1 VDRLVTPVIWFVFSH
16 VLTVN
21 TPLGRRVATQVRSHG
36 LPLARVRPADLLAAR
51 VERIHARTVGAR
63 DGQPLLADGRVL
75 DVANVI
81 WCTGFQPK
89 YGWIALPI
97 FGDDGTPIHE
107 RGVVATQPGLYFVG
121 LFFQSAATS
130 SLVGG
135 VGRDAAYIADRI
147 AARTREEQQRPETR
161 VTVPTR

>member
-1 VDRLVTPVIWFVFSH
+1 MDRLVTPMIWFVFSH
-16 VLTVN
+16 VMTVN
-21 TPLGRRVATQVRSHG
+21 TPLGRKAASQLRNHG
-36 LPLARVRPADLLAAR
+36 LPLARVRPADLLAAK

-63 DGQPLLADGRVL
+63 DGRPLLADGRIL
-75 DVANVI
+75 DVTNVI
-81 WCTGFQPK
+81 WCTGFQPT
-89 YGWIALPI
+89 YSWIALPI
-97 FGDDGTPIHE
+97 FGDDGEPIHE

-147 AARTREEQQRPETR
+147 AARVNAAATLEGRGAYATP
-161 VTVPTR
+161 

>member
-1 VDRLVTPVIWFVFSH
+1 M
-16 VLTVN
+16 LTVN
-21 TPLGRRVATQVRSHG
+21 TPLGRKAARRTTAHG
-36 LPLARVRPADLLAAR
+36 LPLARVRPADLLAAG
-51 VERIHARTVGAR
+51 VERIQARTVGVR

-75 DVANVI
+75 DVTNVI
-81 WCTGFQPK
+81 WCTGFRPEF
-89 YGWIALPI
+89 GWIALPI
-97 FGDDGTPIHE
+97 FGDDGEPIHE

-147 AARTREEQQRPETR
+147 AARARMHRRPEGQAAD
-161 VTVPTR
+161 VAV

>member
-1 VDRLVTPVIWFVFSH
+1 MDRLVTPVIWFVFSH
-16 VLTVN
+16 VFTVN
-21 TPLGRRVATQVRSHG
+21 TPLGRKVAPELRSHG
-36 LPLARVRPADLLAAR
+36 LPLARVRPADLLAAG
-51 VERIHARTVGAR
+51 VDRIQARTVGAR

-75 DVANVI
+75 DVTNVI
-81 WCTGFQPK
+81 WCTGFQPT

-97 FGDDGTPIHE
+97 FGDDREPIHE
-107 RGVVATQPGLYFVG
+107 RGVVGTQPGLYFVG

-147 AARTREEQQRPETR
+147 AARESAVAKLKGHGAYTTP
-161 VTVPTR
+161 